1 VGCTDQDSNYNNLSF
16 DTSTKQWLAT
26 WGFEKSLSAPTKK
39 LIVERMERDG
49 MDKADYDFV
58 KTDARR
64 WKATPRQKVNA

>member
-1 VGCTDQDSNYNNLSF
+1 
-16 DTSTKQWLAT
+16 
-26 WGFEKSLSAPTKK
+26 
-39 LIVERMERDG
+39 MERDG